1 MQEIAEMLDD
11 TGTDKTLDT
20 STERLKTV
28 ADSLRKRLD
37 QQTSMLDEWVEV
49 TEDMNKLQNWVEQTQ
64 KGLEKP
70 EEHVNVR
77 EQLQKKEVR
86 QLFRFCYIRAQY
98 HCLIL
103 SNTQKPQR
111 YFCLI

>member
-1 MQEIAEMLDD
+1 MQEIAELLDD
-11 TGTDKTLDT
+11 TGTDKTLDG

-28 ADSLRKRLD
+28 ADNLRKRLD
-37 QQTSMLDEWVEV
+37 QQTAMLEEWVEV

-77 EQLQKKEVR
+77 EQLQKKEVSF
-86 QLFRFCYIRAQY
+86 LVAMIE
-98 HCLIL
+98 
-103 SNTQKPQR
+103 KK
-111 YFCLI
+111 